1 MTLSEVLQDYKKRVN
16 VTNEYIAKKVGVNR
30 STVARWINDDTKV
43 MKQEVVEK
51 LSYLLGL
58 DVEALLKD
66 SSLYQRPIIGIA
78 KAGYDHFALEEYE
91 GMETVT
97 KNDYYRGDY
106 FLRITGDSMDG
117 AHIHDGDLVYV
128 KQCDDV
134 ASGSIAVVLIGEEAT
149 VKKVIKKADLLVLE
163 AANPSVE
170 TRFFTKQEVAELPVR
185 IIGKVLYSRSDFA

>member
-43 MKQEVVEK
+43 MKQDVVEK

-66 SSLYQRPIIGIA
+66 SSLYQRPIIGVA
-78 KAGYDHFALEEYE
+78 KAGYDHFAQEEYE
-91 GMETVT
+91 GMEIVT

-106 FLRITGDSMDG
+106 FLRITGNSMDG

-128 KQCDDV
+128 KQCNDV
-134 ASGSIAVVLIGEEAT
+134 SSGSIAVVLIGEEAT
-149 VKKVIKKADLLVLE
+149 VKRVIKKADLLVLE

-170 TRFFTKQEVAELPVR
+170 TRFFTKQEVEELPVR

>member
-1 MTLSEVLQDYKKRVN
+1 M
-16 VTNEYIAKKVGVNR
+16 TNEYIAKKVGVNR

-43 MKQEVVEK
+43 MKQDVVEK

-66 SSLYQRPIIGIA
+66 SSLYQRPIIGVA
-78 KAGYDHFALEEYE
+78 KAGYDHFAQEEYE
-91 GMETVT
+91 GMEIVT

-106 FLRITGDSMDG
+106 FLRITGNSMDG

-128 KQCDDV
+128 KQCNDV
-134 ASGSIAVVLIGEEAT
+134 SSGSIAVVLIGEEAT
-149 VKKVIKKADLLVLE
+149 VKRVIKKADLLVLE

-170 TRFFTKQEVAELPVR
+170 TRFFTKQEVEELPVR

>member
-66 SSLYQRPIIGIA
+66 SSLYQRPIIGVA
-78 KAGYDHFALEEYE
+78 KAGYNHFAQEEYE

-128 KQCDDV
+128 KQCNDV

-149 VKKVIKKADLLVLE
+149 VKRVIKKADLLVLE

-170 TRFFTKQEVAELPVR
+170 TRFFTKREVEELPVR

>member
-149 VKKVIKKADLLVLE
+149 VKRVIKKADLLVLE